1 MSSKSDICMII
12 EENNR
17 GDWGIMFNNINDNNL
32 LQFNNT
38 NNVIDITKI
47 RSTLQKN
54 GYVSKNPYV
63 DKTEISANAMELFQK
78 DLDIKK
84 FTKIA
89 MENPEDISYLEKM
102 QKLFS
107 NGVVDPFEKE
117 VLSELVT
124 NSKLWDDLNS

>member
-1 MSSKSDICMII
+1 MII

-32 LQFNNT
+32 LQFNT
-38 NNVIDITKI
+38 ANNIINLANV
-47 RSTLQKN
+47 RSSLQKN
-54 GYVSKNPYV
+54 GYNNNPYV
-63 DKTEISANAMELFQK
+63 DKTEISANAMQLFQK
-78 DLDIKK
+78 DLDIQK

-89 MENPEDISYLEKM
+89 AQNPEDLSYLEKM
-102 QKLFS
+102 QELFS
-107 NGVVDPFEKE
+107 DGVVDPFEEE